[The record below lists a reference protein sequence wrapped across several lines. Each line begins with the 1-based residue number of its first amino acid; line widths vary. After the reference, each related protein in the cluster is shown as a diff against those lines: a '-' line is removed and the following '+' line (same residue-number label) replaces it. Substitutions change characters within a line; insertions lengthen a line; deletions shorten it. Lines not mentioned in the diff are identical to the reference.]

1 MISMKVSVSI
11 SDDDVAF
18 LDEYARASGAG
29 SRSAAVQR
37 AIQLLRH
44 AQLSGAYEA
53 AWIEWSEGGEAD
65 AWDST
70 IADGLN
76 RP

>member
-1 MISMKVSVSI
+1 MKVSVSI

-18 LDEYARASGAG
+18 LDDYARTSGAG

-53 AWIEWSEGGEAD
+53 AWVEWSDAGEDDTWEA
-65 AWDST
+65 T
-70 IADGLN
+70 GADGLDHE
-76 RP
+76 

>member
-1 MISMKVSVSI
+1 MKVSVSI

-18 LDEYARASGAG
+18 LDEYARVTGAG

-44 AQLSGAYEA
+44 AELSGAYEA
-53 AWIEWSEGGEAD
+53 AWIEWSETGEAE
-65 AWDST
+65 AWDAT
-70 IADGLN
+70 AADGMD
-76 RP
+76 RS

>member
-1 MISMKVSVSI
+1 MSI
-11 SDDDVAF
+11 SDEDVAF
-18 LDEYARASGAG
+18 LDEYARATGAG

-53 AWIEWSEGGEAD
+53 AWIEWAETGEAD
-65 AWDST
+65 AWDAT
-70 IADGLN
+70 VADGMD
-76 RP
+76 RS